1 MRLSAA
7 DKTSVVDL
15 LVIAVGA
22 CLALWFL
29 IR

>member
-1 MRLSAA
+1 MRLSGA
-7 DKTSVVDL
+7 DKTNVIVV
-15 LVIAVGA
+15 LVIAVSA